1 MYIFGADAP
10 MNDTWDLESMCDW
23 MFHLTFYLTFT
34 SVFAS
39 QSWFLPF
46 SFCWGWVTTCTDCLF
61 GVAIETRAS
70 VRLFVCSCS
79 TACVFVL
86 VRWACSSA
94 PCIMTSSRHRL

>member
-61 GVAIETRAS
+61 GVAIET
-70 VRLFVCSCS
+70 VRVC
-79 TACVFVL
+79 ACL
-86 VRWACSSA
+86 CAHA
-94 PCIMTSSRHRL
+94 RLHVCLCW